1 MDISIDQNPSRGEPD
16 IMKYSVNKHNSQ
28 KPIKETEKIMILQAL
43 ETTNGNKRKAA
54 HIPRSIF
61 YNKLKEY
68 RIGL

>member
-1 MDISIDQNPSRGEPD
+1 
-16 IMKYSVNKHNSQ
+16 MKYSVNKHNSQ